1 MAVTKTV
8 LKKVRQQAIVKFVG
22 DISGG
27 SANVDLIADLKL
39 SDETMIADAANI
51 KVNIN
56 TIYYNNGSSTNP
68 ITINRNGGVGANLYL
83 LFGND
88 NWSFTQGSGFSDTSN
103 NTANVVVTIPAP
115 GGTVILGLTKERGF
129 SEPQQQQNL
138 S

>member
-8 LKKVRQQAIVKFVG
+8 IKKVRQQAIVKFVG
-22 DISGG
+22 DIAGG
-27 SANVDLIADLKL
+27 TANVDLIADLKL
-39 SDETMIADAANI
+39 TDETMISDAANI

-56 TIYYNNGSSTNP
+56 SIYYNNGSSTNP
-68 ITINRNGGVGANLYL
+68 ITINRNNGAGANLYL

-88 NWSFTQGSGFSDTSN
+88 NWMFTQASGFSDTSN

-129 SEPQQQQNL
+129 SEPQQQQNQ

>member
-8 LKKVRQQAIVKFVG
+8 IKKVRQQAIVKFVG
-22 DISGG
+22 DIAGG
-27 SANVDLIADLKL
+27 TANVDLIADLKL
-39 SDETMIADAANI
+39 TDETMISDAANI

-56 TIYYNNGSSTNP
+56 SIYYNNGSSTNP
-68 ITINRNGGVGANLYL
+68 ITINRNNGTGANLYL

-88 NWSFTQGSGFSDTSN
+88 NWMFTQASGFSDTSN

-129 SEPQQQQNL
+129 SEPQQQQNQ